1 MSSNGRGTKWIDAAA
16 KTCPLPRVVRTR
28 ENMASEIIA
37 AVPIND
43 REIVVW
49 FEGGISKRY
58 AAKELGM
65 DEGPALS
72 SVRVAHDG
80 TELLWGKGER
90 VPINLLESRG
100 DDVDY
105 VSTEKQRLLK
115 SLSSI
120 RRESSFSQT
129 RLGEAAGIR
138 QSVISR
144 IEGCEIS
151 PQINTL
157 LKLLTPL
164 GKTLAIVD
172 LEDK

>member
-1 MSSNGRGTKWIDAAA
+1 
-16 KTCPLPRVVRTR
+16 
-28 ENMASEIIA
+28 MASEIIA

-49 FEGGISKRY
+49 FDGGISKRY
-58 AAKELGM
+58 EAKDLGM

-72 SVRVAHDG
+72 SVRAAHDG
-80 TELLWGKGER
+80 SELLWGKGER
-90 VPINLLESRG
+90 IPIALLESCG
-100 DDVDY
+100 TEVDY
-105 VSTEKQRLLK
+105 VSSEKQRLLK
-115 SLSSI
+115 SLSTI

-157 LKLLTPL
+157 LKLLAPL

-172 LEDK
+172 LEDE